1 MKAGQTLIADDGHEV
16 LLFPL
21 SSLYITQTSSPSSF
35 SHCCGHPFDCV
46 GTVLKQSYYAPCTC
60 VLYYAN
66 DASVGNSRSWVSK
79 SEVWTPYG
87 LGYFCFQFT
96 HDNNPPYSNIGQVVK
111 QGQLI
116 GHTGTAGFVTGDH
129 VHIDQAVGKDVPMI
143 SSGITCSGGNLC
155 YSLDGSIDPTKI
167 WYMNGTD
174 IRYTDGLDFKTYN
187 GGHPVPSLDD
197 GMPFIYFLRR
207 RW

>member
-1 MKAGQTLIADDGHEV
+1 MKAGQTLLAEDGHEV

-60 VLYYAN
+60 KLYYAN
-66 DASVGNSRSWVSK
+66 DASVGNSRSWVSVD
-79 SEVWTPYG
+79 EVWTPYG
-87 LGYFCFQFT
+87 LGFVSFQFT
-96 HDNNPPYSNIGQVVK
+96 HDNSPLYSNIGAVVK
-111 QGQLI
+111 QGRLI

-129 VHIDQAVGKDVPMI
+129 VHIDQAVGKNVPMV
-143 SSGITCSGGNLC
+143 SSGITCQGGNLC
-155 YSLDGSIDPTKI
+155 YMLDGSIDPTKI

-174 IRYTDGLDFKTYN
+174 IRYTDGLTFEEYKGGNPGIKTNKMKIMFY
-187 GGHPVPSLDD
+187 LK
-197 GMPFIYFLRR
+197 RR
-207 RW
+207 